1 MMIFDN
7 LLKVALPPVYNG
19 AARPRRLIRALFS
32 LYTAAAA
39 AAARPVVVAFVGVV
53 IIIVVVIKVA

>member
-1 MMIFDN
+1 MIFDN

-39 AAARPVVVAFVGVV
+39 ARPVVVAFVGVV
-53 IIIVVVIKVA
+53 IIIVVVIKVT

>member
-32 LYTAAAA
+32 LYTP
-39 AAARPVVVAFVGVV
+39 AARPVVVAFVGVV
-53 IIIVVVIKVA
+53 IIIVVVIKVT